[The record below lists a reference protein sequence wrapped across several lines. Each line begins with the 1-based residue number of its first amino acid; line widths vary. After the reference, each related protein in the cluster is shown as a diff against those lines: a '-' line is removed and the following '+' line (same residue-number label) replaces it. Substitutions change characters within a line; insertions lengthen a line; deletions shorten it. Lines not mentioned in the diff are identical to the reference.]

1 MRSRC
6 ARAASSGT
14 TPPYFECRSICELM
28 TLERIVRPSATMA
41 AAVSSQLDSIPRMRA
56 IAFSQL
62 FMVARRRRPRRFA
75 RIAPMATLRQTVA
88 ELGALGA
95 DRRSGAAEIAD
106 RAAAPPEAFCRG
118 QRARDPQLPY
128 ALSALAEAT
137 LAAHPAM
144 APLLNLANRIQL
156 AAEADG
162 RALLALRRLLA
173 GYRRERQ
180 QAAKA
185 IARRFARH
193 LPRRATALT
202 YSYSSTVLAAPAPPR
217 ARPARGV
224 GSGGGAGGGGRAVAS
239 GARDRLGRPAGVR
252 RARGSGAPGAH
263 AHRGH
268 AGDRR
273 RLERAGGGRRPGRGR
288 RRRGAGP
295 RLREQSRHAPAARA
309 GARPPPAALRPCR
322 PRQMFSR

>member
-1 MRSRC
+1 M
-6 ARAASSGT
+6 
-14 TPPYFECRSICELM
+14 
-28 TLERIVRPSATMA
+28 
-41 AAVSSQLDSIPRMRA
+41 
-56 IAFSQL
+56 
-62 FMVARRRRPRRFA
+62 
-75 RIAPMATLRQTVA
+75 APMATLRQTVA

-106 RAAAPPEAFCRG
+106 RAAALLEAFCRG

-202 YSYSSTVLAAPAPPR
+202 YSYSSTVLAALAAARSRLARVIVSEGRPGYEGRVVAERLARMRIGVTLVIDAALSEQVEAADLVVVGADAVLARAYVNKVGTRQLQEQAR
-217 ARPARGV
+217 ARRKPFYILADTSKFLPAGLAGFHRLEAAP
-224 GSGGGAGGGGRAVAS
+224 GGELW
-239 GARDRLGRPAGVR
+239 RDAPAGVVVLNR
-252 RARGSGAPGAH
+252 SFESIPFERGVTLLTERGALTPAEVRA
-263 AHRGH
+263 
-268 AGDRR
+268 
-273 RLERAGGGRRPGRGR
+273 RLERQPVARRW
-288 RRRGAGP
+288 P
-295 RLREQSRHAPAARA
+295 RLRQGGQTNGSGRR
-309 GARPPPAALRPCR
+309 
-322 PRQMFSR
+322 